1 MTPDQDGPT
10 YGSLERFLT
19 TLIQEYRREF
29 EGLPGVRDTLVK
41 PIAHWLLSIEGE
53 NIERTVN

>member
-1 MTPDQDGPT
+1 MTKDEDGPT

-19 TLIQEYRREF
+19 TLIQEYRKEF
-29 EGLPGVRDTLVK
+29 ENLPEMSDTLVR

-53 NIERTVN
+53 NLERKVN